1 MYFHYLGFDKNGLWG
16 YNLNCIGN
24 KCGNGRA
31 ARCRG
36 EKDFMYRIAIVEDDR
51 AIAEM
56 IEGYIRRYAAENGI
70 EVSTVIF
77 GDGMEFIEKYRANF
91 DLVFMDIEMPVLD
104 GMSTIKKLRQ
114 VDKSV
119 LVVIVTNLAQYAVN
133 GYELGVFDFMV
144 KPVGYYSLAMKLSRA
159 FETLGT
165 ISRRQIWV
173 PSRTGKKMISADTLR
188 YVEVMHHMLVF
199 HTTAEEVRGT
209 GTMKK
214 ICELLEG
221 LPFALCNQ
229 CYLVNLAY
237 VSGINGNTVL
247 VGEDELQI
255 SAPKRK
261 NFLCALNNY
270 LGAGGG
276 GL

>member
-1 MYFHYLGFDKNGLWG
+1 
-16 YNLNCIGN
+16 
-24 KCGNGRA
+24 
-31 ARCRG
+31 
-36 EKDFMYRIAIVEDDR
+36 MYRIAVVEDDG
-51 AIAEM
+51 AISELIA
-56 IEGYIRRYAAENGI
+56 GYIQRYAEEHGL
-70 EVSTVIF
+70 EVSMVCF
-77 GDGMEFIEKYRANF
+77 SNGMDFLEKYRANY
-91 DLVFMDIEMPVLD
+91 DLVLMDIEMPVMD
-104 GMSTIKKLRQ
+104 GMSTIKKLRAI
-114 VDKSV
+114 DKNV
-119 LVVIVTNLAQYAVN
+119 LVVIITNLAQYAVN

-173 PSRTGKKMISADTLR
+173 PSRTGKKMIPADTLR
-188 YVEVMHHMLVF
+188 YVEVMRHMLVF
-199 HTTAEEVRGT
+199 HTTTEEVHGS

-214 ICELLEG
+214 VCELLEG
-221 LPFALCNQ
+221 LPFELCNQ

-237 VSGINGNTVL
+237 VSGINGNTVF

-255 SAPKRK
+255 SAPKKK

>member
-1 MYFHYLGFDKNGLWG
+1 MYSV
-16 YNLNCIGN
+16 
-24 KCGNGRA
+24 
-31 ARCRG
+31 
-36 EKDFMYRIAIVEDDR
+36 AIVEDEKEANDM
-51 AIAEM
+51 IAAYLE
-56 IEGYIRRYAAENGI
+56 RYGRENNIVFCTTQYADAEAFL
-70 EVSTVIF
+70 TDF
-77 GDGMEFIEKYRANF
+77 HCQF
-91 DLVFMDIEMPVLD
+91 DIVFMDIEMPVLD